1 MSTLFLISIAA
12 ISLSFSAFFSGMEIA
27 FISSSKL
34 KIELDYKKGLFS
46 AKILS
51 FFSSKPA
58 WFIAAML
65 IGNNTALV
73 VFTLYVADLVEP
85 YLLTFNINST
95 LVLLIQT
102 LFSTF
107 FILLFAEFLPKA
119 IFRLNPNYTLRFFSV
134 ILFIIYV
141 FLWPLTAVVVFL
153 TNTILKVFGN
163 KESIDKV
170 SFKKTDLD
178 LYIKELKT
186 DLEEGEEMEHDV
198 KIFHNALSFS
208 EVIARD
214 CMVPRNEIIALEIN
228 DNIEDLKNLFL
239 ESGHSRIIIYKD
251 NIDNIIGY
259 VHSIE
264 LFKIPI
270 SIKSMLIPLSIV
282 PESMSGI
289 KLLEDFIEKKRS
301 VSVVV
306 DEYGGTS
313 GILTMEDIIE
323 EIFGEIDDEHDQEE
337 LIHEMIEEK
346 KFIFSAR
353 LEIDFINEKYRIQL
367 PVKEDYE
374 TLSGMIIYYAET
386 IPERGSNVNIESF
399 NFKIIEADDTKISK
413 VQLSISKDD

>member
-27 FISSSKL
+27 FISSNKL

-85 YLLTFNINST
+85 YLLTFDLNSP
-95 LVLLIQT
+95 LVLLLQT

-214 CMVPRNEIIALEIN
+214 CMVPRNEIIAMEIN

-259 VHSIE
+259 V
-264 LFKIPI
+264 
-270 SIKSMLIPLSIV
+270 
-282 PESMSGI
+282 
-289 KLLEDFIEKKRS
+289 
-301 VSVVV
+301 
-306 DEYGGTS
+306 
-313 GILTMEDIIE
+313 
-323 EIFGEIDDEHDQEE
+323 
-337 LIHEMIEEK
+337 
-346 KFIFSAR
+346 
-353 LEIDFINEKYRIQL
+353 
-367 PVKEDYE
+367 
-374 TLSGMIIYYAET
+374 
-386 IPERGSNVNIESF
+386 
-399 NFKIIEADDTKISK
+399 
-413 VQLSISKDD
+413 